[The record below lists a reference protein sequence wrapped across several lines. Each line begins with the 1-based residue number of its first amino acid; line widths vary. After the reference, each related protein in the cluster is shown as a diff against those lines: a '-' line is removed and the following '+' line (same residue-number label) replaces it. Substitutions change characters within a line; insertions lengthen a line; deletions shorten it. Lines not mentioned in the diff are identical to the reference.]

1 MAQPAT
7 PTSWQ
12 RRHPPLTHTRI
23 RFTNKLQEIEH
34 DLNQNST
41 EDWRLVNPCATRL
54 GSCRIK
60 DDLYHHLQILRYLKL
75 NAVLV
80 VVKFVTRVKEQNH
93 NVLELLGPHERAI
106 MQIRVFNI
114 FLEIYNKM

>member
-1 MAQPAT
+1 MAQPAN

-12 RRHPPLTHTRI
+12 RRHPPLTHTSI

-34 DLNQNST
+34 NLNQHSN
-41 EDWRLVNPCATRL
+41 EDWRLVNPCDHT
-54 GSCRIK
+54 IK
-60 DDLYHHLQILRYLKL
+60 DDLDHRLQILRCLKL
-75 NAVLV
+75 NAVFV
-80 VVKFVTRVKEQNH
+80 VVQFVTRVKEQNH